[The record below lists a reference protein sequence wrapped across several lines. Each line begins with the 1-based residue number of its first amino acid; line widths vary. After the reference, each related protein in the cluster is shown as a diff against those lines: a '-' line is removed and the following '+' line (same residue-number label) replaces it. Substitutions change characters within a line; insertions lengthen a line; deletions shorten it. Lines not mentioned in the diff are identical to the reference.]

1 MEPGE
6 RAAIMLSM
14 NRSAGQSNSSRLPR
28 RFILLPEVEA
38 GAGRHGPRI
47 RRYRLTSVGLGA
59 GRQRSGHGGA
69 DIVMAGNA
77 RDLGPLGR
85 MS

>member
-1 MEPGE
+1 
-6 RAAIMLSM
+6 MLPM
-14 NRSAGQSNSSRLPR
+14 NRTAGNLDGHRLPR

-38 GAGRHGPRI
+38 DAGRHGPRI

-59 GRQRSGHGGA
+59 GVRRTGSSGV
-69 DIVMAGNA
+69 DIVKARMA

-85 MS
+85 MG

>member
-1 MEPGE
+1 
-6 RAAIMLSM
+6 MLSM
-14 NRSAGQSNSSRLPR
+14 NWSAANNTPQLPR

-38 GAGRHGPRI
+38 DAGRHGPRI
-47 RRYRLTSVGLGA
+47 RRYRLTSVGLGT

-69 DIVMAGNA
+69 DIVTAGNA